1 MCTLLE
7 TTEYKALYL
16 KSPLRCLIQCM
27 YNSVVKQFIAT
38 CTCLCDWEDRY
49 DCFSR
54 WQWKELGARCQ
65 EEILINAS
73 PSLRNRRLKVLGARA
88 NGTRDGDTRGEM
100 ERVPLARPILS
111 SAWKLLA
118 SVCYAGEYASLSD
131 IPQLTISR
139 VKGPHKSW
147 RHVITHVPVGAIF
160 GCEPLLSYEV
170 LLS

>member
-1 MCTLLE
+1 MAM
-7 TTEYKALYL
+7 K
-16 KSPLRCLIQCM
+16 R
-27 YNSVVKQFIAT
+27 V
-38 CTCLCDWEDRY
+38 
-49 DCFSR
+49 
-54 WQWKELGARCQ
+54 RCQ

-88 NGTRDGDTRGEM
+88 NGTRDGDTRGER

-131 IPQLTISR
+131 IQQLTISR

-147 RHVITHVPVGAIF
+147 RHVITHARVGAIF
-160 GCEPLLSYEV
+160 SCQPLPSYEF
-170 LLS
+170 LFS